1 MVRKYNGCPEL
12 SIYLVDL
19 YLSARIVNVV
29 IATGSGIAVDANGGA
44 GYALKDLRYFREEKS
59 TYLYRHVRLCVCVL

>member
-1 MVRKYNGCPEL
+1 MGSFCGCPEL
-12 SIYLVDL
+12 SIHPVDL

-29 IATGSGIAVDANGGA
+29 IAPGSGIAVNANGGA
-44 GYALKDLRYFREEKS
+44 GYAMKDLRFFREEKS